1 MKTAIFSKR
10 MLYAL
15 LIVILFG
22 FSPGHLYAQEEI
34 MVEVPNG
41 FENWK
46 IGSTQNIL
54 WHTANYSG
62 PVRIEYS
69 TDAGASYTIIDS
81 SYSGTAPF
89 EWTIPDTPSE
99 LCAIKIADPADYSP
113 FDISDG
119 VFTISANTSDTPAGQ
134 DVMVDLGDGHSIL
147 FQHVLQAGNT
157 VLLISEE
164 GPAPPEG
171 YEMIPITVPYYF
183 NISTTA
189 QYEDTIQVTIS
200 FDMTGTD
207 DLDESR
213 FNLFVYNT
221 EGEQWDSITL
231 EVDTLGNKISGMVTH
246 LSTFAILFPS
256 GPEEPTSYVV
266 TNTLDVGEGSLRKVL
281 TDAYLATGMVMI
293 TFQIPKTDPGFNA
306 DTGVWT
312 IKPQSKFQSIS
323 DKHIIIDGNSQ
334 SQFIGEDTNPFGPEI
349 EINGEAAGEL
359 APGLFFYN
367 SSVEIFHLIINRFS
381 SSGIELWNVHNAII
395 AGCYIGTGPTG
406 WKKAGNYSGISAYGN
421 CKHINIVPMD
431 TIPNVISGNDYGGI
445 FFSDTTT
452 QSTIAGNIIGLRRNH
467 REAVEGNSGA
477 GITFLSCDSNTVI
490 DNWIG
495 GNDDGI
501 ILWDASDN
509 LIAHNRIGTDAEW
522 TYDIMN
528 SGNGIYIGLDAKHN
542 RIVENFIGNNSLDG
556 IRILGSQ
563 AMFNTISENSIS
575 LNESKGINLMNGA
588 NGGLAAP
595 KITIVFENEI
605 FGTAPP
611 HSIIEI
617 YTDND
622 DEGRIM
628 QAVVLSD
635 SAGNFGWVSP
645 IEGPFDSIRAT
656 ATDTL
661 GNTSEF
667 GLYRPEEGPS
677 SIERI
682 RHPISFNLSQNY
694 SGPNHPVIHIS
705 FELPGYSELSLDVYN
720 LNGVKVYEIHN
731 GELQAGYHSLSWNT
745 SQHAAGV
752 YLIRMQTIKGAL
764 SKKCVVIK

>member
-1 MKTAIFSKR
+1 
-10 MLYAL
+10 MLHTL
-15 LIVILFG
+15 LIVIFFG
-22 FSPGHLYAQEEI
+22 FSPGQLYAQEEI
-34 MVEVPNG
+34 TVEAPNG
-41 FENWK
+41 NEIWE
-46 IGSTQNIL
+46 IGTIQNIL

-81 SYSGTAPF
+81 SYSGTAPY
-89 EWTIPDTPSE
+89 EWIIPDTPSD
-99 LCAIKIADPADYSP
+99 LCAIKIADPADYNP
-113 FDISDG
+113 FDISDA
-119 VFTISANTSDTPAGQ
+119 VFTISAGTSNTPAGQ
-134 DVMVDLGDGHSIL
+134 DVTVDLGDGHGIL
-147 FQHVLQAGNT
+147 FRQVLQAGNT
-157 VLLISEE
+157 DLQISEE
-164 GPAPPEG
+164 GPPPPEG
-171 YEMIPITVPYYF
+171 YEMIPFPIPYYF
-183 NISTTA
+183 NFSTTA

-213 FNLFVYNT
+213 FNLFVYNPA
-221 EGEQWDSITL
+221 GEQWDSITW
-231 EVDTLGNKISGMVTH
+231 EVDTLGNWISGKVTH
-246 LSTFAILFPS
+246 LSTFAIMFAS
-256 GPEEPTSYVV
+256 GPEEPVGYVV
-266 TNTLDVGEGSLRKVL
+266 TNTLDSGEGSLRKVL
-281 TDAYLATGMVMI
+281 TDAYLGTGMVMI
-293 TFQIPKTDPGFNA
+293 TFQIPKTDPGFNS

-349 EINGEAAGEL
+349 EINGETAGEL

-381 SSGIELWNVHNAII
+381 SSGIELWNVHDAMI

-406 WKKAGNYSGISAYGN
+406 WQKAGNYSGISAYGN

-452 QSTIAGNIIGLRRNH
+452 QSTIAGNIIGLSRNH
-467 REAVEGNSGA
+467 REAVGSSSGP
-477 GITFLSCDSNTVI
+477 GISFLSCDSNTVV

-501 ILWDASDN
+501 VLWDASDN
-509 LIAHNRIGTDAEW
+509 LIAGNRIGTDTEW

-528 SGNGIYIGLDAKHN
+528 SGNGVYIGLDAKHN
-542 RIVENFIGNNSLDG
+542 RIIGNFIGNNSLDG

-588 NGGLAAP
+588 NGGMAAP
-595 KITIVFENEI
+595 KITHVLGNEI

-611 HSIIEI
+611 MSVIEI
-617 YTDND
+617 FTDAY

-628 QAVVLSD
+628 QAMVLSD
-635 SAGNFGWVSP
+635 SAGNFGWSGP

-667 GLYRPEEGPS
+667 GLYRPAEGPS
-677 SIERI
+677 SLTDR
-682 RHPISFNLSQNY
+682 RSPLPFTLSNSY
-694 SGPNHPVIHIS
+694 AGPHTPEIQVGFDLPVNTDV
-705 FELPGYSELSLDVYN
+705 GLDVYN
-720 LNGVKVYEIHN
+720 LSGVKVAEIHK
-731 GELQAGYHSLSWNT
+731 GKLQAGYHSVTWNT
-745 SQHAAGV
+745 SRHRAGV
-752 YLIRMQTIKGAL
+752 YLIRMQTSKGAV